1 MHLHEKDRDFTCF
14 FWLANPS
21 DPESELVVYRFKTVL
36 FGAVSSPSILYAT
49 LYHHLQQ
56 HNTPLSNDIQ
66 TNLYVDNVISS
77 RATEADAVQYYH
89 DARAI
94 MSEAGFN
101 LRAWMSNSQQL
112 CVIAEQDKIIDTSTP
127 SNVLGIHWNAM
138 TDQLSLI
145 PKMTEPMIS
154 KLMTK
159 REVLQESSK
168 IFDPLGFATPVTIHS
183 KLLMQR
189 LWKMQVDW
197 DEPLETDLSSEWL
210 SIAQDMSQLH
220 NLRIGRRYTSAAF
233 DHTKVELHTYRC

>member
-1 MHLHEKDRDFTCF
+1 MNESMTTGKVHYIPHHCVKINFAATTIRVVYDCSCRQSRWVPSLNDCLLQGLDFLNNLCSVLLRFCTHTFAMTTDIEKAFLHVPLHEKDRDFTCF
-14 FWLANPS
+14 IWLANPS

-36 FGAVSSPSILYAT
+36 FGAVSSPFILYAT

-56 HNTPLSNDIQ
+56 HNTPLSNDVQ
-66 TNLYVDNVISS
+66 TNLYVDNVISG

-94 MSEAGFN
+94 LSEAGFN

-112 CVIAEQDKIIDTSTP
+112 RVIAEQDKTIDTSTP

-154 KLMTK
+154 KLITK
-159 REVLQESSK
+159 
-168 IFDPLGFATPVTIHS
+168 
-183 KLLMQR
+183 
-189 LWKMQVDW
+189 
-197 DEPLETDLSSEWL
+197 
-210 SIAQDMSQLH
+210 
-220 NLRIGRRYTSAAF
+220 
-233 DHTKVELHTYRC
+233 